1 MQFFEYF
8 IICLED
14 LYAYFLF
21 YLSIGDY
28 DYSYQNINPF
38 FLEHSD
44 IVLKISLYL
53 TLAWFIG
60 IGVWFFSN
68 GHTLINTIRKS
79 LNSTVKMFLKILF
92 TLWIS
97 FDLLILFF
105 GFFNFQIVTTNKNI
119 LFKVNKLKEKFEL
132 SLLNEK
138 HKSSCIT
145 CKSEFQVDH
154 ADIIR
159 FNEIKREP
167 GKCGQCQGN

>member
-8 IICLED
+8 ILCLEN

-21 YLSIGDY
+21 YLSIGDI
-28 DYSYQNINPF
+28 DYSYHVINPF

-44 IVLKISLYL
+44 IVLKLSLYL

-60 IGVWFFSN
+60 IGIWLFSI
-68 GHTLINTIRKS
+68 GETLENAVRNS

-92 TLWIS
+92 TLWIG
-97 FDLLILFF
+97 FDLLFILF
-105 GFFNFQIVTTNKNI
+105 GFFNFQIATTNKKI
-119 LFKVNKLKEKFEL
+119 LFKVNILREKFEL

-138 HKSSCIT
+138 HKSPCT
-145 CKSEFQVDH
+145 RCNGDGQVDQ

-159 FNEIKREP
+159 LDEVKWKP
-167 GKCGQCQGN
+167 GKCGQCQK